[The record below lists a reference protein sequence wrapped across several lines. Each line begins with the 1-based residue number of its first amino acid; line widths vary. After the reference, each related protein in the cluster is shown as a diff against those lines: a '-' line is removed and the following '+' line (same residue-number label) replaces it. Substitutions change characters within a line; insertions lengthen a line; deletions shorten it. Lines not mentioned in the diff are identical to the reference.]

1 MSLEILN
8 EIHPLIA
15 EAWSMGFDPI
25 LDQGAVVVL
34 DLLPTSGEDVEQ
46 RAQSKSDLE
55 KQIKGK
61 EEEVRIYLHSLDNLQ
76 VMIDSKILGE
86 RIWIVGRKE
95 RLSGIPPQ
103 EVGYLPQEVIQIKKA
118 NWTNETLKKMHQIK
132 KVFGGNILDIQRK
145 RID

>member
-1 MSLEILN
+1 MSLKILK

-34 DLLPTSGEDVEQ
+34 DPFPTSGEDVEQ

-55 KQIKGK
+55 KQIEGK
-61 EEEVRIYLHSLDNLQ
+61 EEEVRVYLHSLDGLQ

-86 RIWIVGRKE
+86 RIWIVGKKE
-95 RLSGIPPQ
+95 MLSGLPPDEVGYFPQ
-103 EVGYLPQEVIQIKKA
+103 EVMRIKKGE
-118 NWTNETLKKMHQIK
+118 WTDETLRKMHQIK
-132 KVFGGNILDIQRK
+132 KVFGGTLLDIQRK